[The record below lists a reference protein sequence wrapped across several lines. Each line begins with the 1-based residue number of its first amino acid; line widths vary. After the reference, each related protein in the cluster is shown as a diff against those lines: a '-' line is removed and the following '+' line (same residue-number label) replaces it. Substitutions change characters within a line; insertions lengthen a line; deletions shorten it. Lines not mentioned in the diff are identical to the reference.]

1 MTSRSPII
9 DQPQTEEFKHSV
21 RDSVAIALTE
31 DIGSGDVTAQL
42 IDSRTQASATIIT
55 RESATLCGSPWLE
68 EAFRQCDR
76 SARFRWFAEEGDTVE
91 GNTKLVQIEGSA
103 RALLSAERTALNFLQ
118 TLSGTATLSTRY
130 SALVAHTSVKVLDT
144 RKTIPGLRL
153 AQKYAVRC
161 GGCHNHRSG
170 LYDAFLI
177 KENHIL
183 AAGSIQNA
191 VVAARMLAPELI
203 VEVEVENYNEL
214 ITALDAEAD
223 TILLDNFSL
232 TDLRKAVLHTAGA
245 AKLEASGNIDMTNIA
260 RIAETGVDYISVGEL
275 TKKVIPIDL
284 SMRFSAT

>member
-1 MTSRSPII
+1 M
-9 DQPQTEEFKHSV
+9 
-21 RDSVAIALTE
+21 
-31 DIGSGDVTAQL
+31 
-42 IDSRTQASATIIT
+42 
-55 RESATLCGSPWLE
+55 
-68 EAFRQCDR
+68 
-76 SARFRWFAEEGDTVE
+76 E